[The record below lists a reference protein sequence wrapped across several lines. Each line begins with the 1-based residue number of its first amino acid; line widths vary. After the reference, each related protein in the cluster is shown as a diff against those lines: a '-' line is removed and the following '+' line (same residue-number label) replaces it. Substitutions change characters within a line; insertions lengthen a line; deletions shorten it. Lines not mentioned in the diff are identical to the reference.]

1 MLLAILVTLPFVL
14 GGAAFFIRSG
24 PAGRGLLV
32 AGAGAHLALSLAAVF
47 GRPEALFGGIFLLD
61 ALGGL
66 FLLLI
71 STLFFAA
78 AVYAVGYLAREHADE
93 RRDFQEGAFFSNAPQ
108 AVFIACLFFFLGSM
122 TLVTATHHLGLLWA
136 AIEATTLASAP
147 LIYFHRHHR
156 SLEAAWK
163 YLVICSVGI
172 ALALVGNIL
181 LAASVGSGAPDS
193 ESSLYL
199 GDLLARARDMNPVWF
214 KAAFVFLMVGYGAKM
229 GLAPMHTWLPDAHSE
244 SPSLVSALLSGAL
257 LNCAFLGILR
267 AHQIGVAAGLAEFC
281 SPLFV
286 ALGLAS
292 MALAAAFI
300 IGQGDFKRIL
310 AYSSVEHMGILS
322 LAMGLGGAA
331 AFGGMLHAA
340 AHSVTKAMLF
350 LLAGNILTA
359 FHTKSSH
366 DARGVIRALP
376 ATGILWMAGFLAITG
391 SPPFGIFLSELTILK
406 AALDAGRHVLA
417 AAYLGLLGLIFCG
430 MAVPVLRM
438 AQGPPTPHIA
448 PGPRGE
454 DALSVGPPLALGL
467 LSLVLGLYLPPFFSD
482 LLTRAAALASGM

>member
-1 MLLAILVTLPFVL
+1 MLLAILVILPFVL
-14 GGAAFFIRSG
+14 GGAVFFIRSC
-24 PAGRGLLV
+24 PVRRGLLLT
-32 AGAGAHLALSLAAVF
+32 GAGAHLILSVAAVF
-47 GRPEALFGGIFLLD
+47 GHPAPLFGGLLCLD

-66 FLLLI
+66 FLLLT
-71 STLFFAA
+71 SVLFAA
-78 AVYAVGYLAREHADE
+78 ASVYALGYLAREDPDE

-108 AVFIACLFFFLGSM
+108 TVFIACLFFFLGSM
-122 TLVTATHHLGLLWA
+122 TVVTATHHLGLLWVG
-136 AIEATTLASAP
+136 IEATTLASAP

-156 SLEAAWK
+156 SLEATWK

-172 ALALVGNIL
+172 ALALIGNIL
-181 LAASVGSGAPDS
+181 LAASSGPGGEA
-193 ESSLYL
+193 SLYL
-199 GDLLARARDMNPVWF
+199 DDLLAHAPSMNPMWF
-214 KAAFVFLMVGYGAKM
+214 KAAFVFLIVGYGTKM
-229 GLAPMHTWLPDAHSE
+229 GLAPLHTWLPDAHSE

-267 AHQIGVAAGLAEFC
+267 GHQIGVAAGLSDFC
-281 SPLFV
+281 SPVFV
-286 ALGLAS
+286 ALGLFS
-292 MALAAAFI
+292 MAVAAAFI

-322 LAMGLGGAA
+322 LAVGLGGAA

-350 LLAGNILTA
+350 LLAGNILAA

-376 ATGILWMAGFLAITG
+376 VTGVLWVAGFLAITG
-391 SPPFGIFLSELTILK
+391 SPPFGIFVSELTILK
-406 AALDAGRHVLA
+406 AALDAGGYVLA

-438 AQGPPTPHIA
+438 AQGRPTPHIA

-454 DALSVGPPLALGL
+454 DPFSVAPPLVLAGLSAL
-467 LSLVLGLYLPPFFSD
+467 LGLYPPPFFQD
-482 LLTRAAALASGM
+482 LLHRAAILAAGL

>member
-1 MLLAILVTLPFVL
+1 MLLAILVILPFLL
-14 GGAAFFIRSG
+14 GGAAFLCRSG
-24 PAGRGLLV
+24 PSGRGLLV
-32 AGAGAHLALSLAAVF
+32 TGAGAHLILSAAAVF
-47 GRPEALFGGIFLLD
+47 GRPDALFGGILLLD

-66 FLLLI
+66 FLLLTSI
-71 STLFFAA
+71 LFAAA
-78 AVYAVGYLAREHADE
+78 AVYAVGYLSREHADE

-108 AVFIACLFFFLGSM
+108 NVFIACLFFFLGSM
-122 TLVTATHHLGLLWA
+122 TLVTATHHLGLLWVG
-136 AIEATTLASAP
+136 IEATTLASAP

-181 LAASVGSGAPDS
+181 LAAAGGSGAPDT

-199 GDLLARARDMNPVWF
+199 GDLLARAQAMNPVWF
-214 KAAFVFLMVGYGAKM
+214 KAAFVFLMVGYGTKM

-267 AHQIGVAAGLAEFC
+267 AHQIGAAAGLADFC
-281 SPLFV
+281 SPIFIG
-286 ALGLAS
+286 LGLLS
-292 MALAAAFI
+292 MATAAAFI

-331 AFGGMLHAA
+331 AFGAMLHAA

-376 ATGILWMAGFLAITG
+376 VTGILWVAGFLAITG
-391 SPPFGIFLSELTILK
+391 SPPFGVFLSELTILK
-406 AALDAGRHVLA
+406 AALDAGRFVLA

-454 DALSVGPPLALGL
+454 DPLSVGPPLFLGGLSLLLGL
-467 LSLVLGLYLPPFFSD
+467 FVPSFFND